1 MILEMLIFVGD
12 GKMTEWIIPC
22 NLKYYNVEGAF
33 KKLKK
38 IDWKQSA
45 KNIFVGDIVYIYV
58 GKPVSAI
65 KYKCRVNK
73 TDLTS
78 IEIDDSEFIIHGE
91 NYENYGRHMEL
102 ELVREY
108 ADTELT
114 LEKLVENGLK
124 GNIQGPRR
132 VNSPIQKLIMEVEK

>member
-1 MILEMLIFVGD
+1 
-12 GKMTEWIIPC
+12 MTEWIIPC

-33 KKLKK
+33 KKLKT

-58 GKPVSAI
+58 GKPVYSI

-73 TDLTS
+73 TNLAS
-78 IEIDDSEFIIHGE
+78 VEIDDSDFVIHGE

-102 ELVREY
+102 ELVHEY

-132 VNSPIQKLIMEVEK
+132 VDSLLHELIMEVEI

>member
-1 MILEMLIFVGD
+1 
-12 GKMTEWIIPC
+12 MTEWIIPC
-22 NLKYYNVEGAF
+22 NLKYYNVEVAF
-33 KKLKK
+33 KKLKT

-58 GKPVSAI
+58 GKPVSSI

-73 TDLTS
+73 TNLAS
-78 IEIDDSEFIIHGE
+78 IEIDDSEFVIHGE

-102 ELVREY
+102 ELVHEY

-132 VNSPIQKLIMEVEK
+132 VDSSKLYTEPCKCQ